1 MIVGLT
7 HTHAFVRRGFE
18 VQGVVLNKPM
28 LKTLAMAI
36 GGGLTTFITSLL
48 AYTQKAADAEK
59 ESAMLSEIARD
70 CDLSDSDV
78 GIIADIFNGRD
89 CPFGDYSP

>member
-1 MIVGLT
+1 
-7 HTHAFVRRGFE
+7 
-18 VQGVVLNKPM
+18 VQGVILNKPM

-48 AYTQKAADAEK
+48 AYTQKAAHTEQ
-59 ESAMLSEIARD
+59 ESAMLSEIAGG

-78 GIIADIFNGRD
+78 GIITDIFDGRD
-89 CPFGDYSP
+89 CPFVAVSATGA